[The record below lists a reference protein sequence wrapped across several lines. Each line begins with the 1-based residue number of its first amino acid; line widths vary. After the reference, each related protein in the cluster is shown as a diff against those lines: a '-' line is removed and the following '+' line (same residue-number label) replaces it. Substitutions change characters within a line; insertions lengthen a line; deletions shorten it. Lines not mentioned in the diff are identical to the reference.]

1 MFTRLT
7 YKNYL
12 AAALGVLI
20 IISCGNPDQGI
31 EEIPSYDGAIQQ
43 AEDMVLYHSENA
55 KVKNKLVTSKFLE
68 FANGDREFP
77 EGLYF
82 EFYDEEGNITSTLKA
97 NEAYY
102 FKEED
107 QWRGRGDVEVKNIEQ
122 NQKLESEEL
131 FWKPKDEQIFTE
143 KFVTITLPDKI
154 LYGQGLTA
162 KQDFS
167 TYHIKKPQG
176 TFDIEE

>member
-1 MFTRLT
+1 
-7 YKNYL
+7 
-12 AAALGVLI
+12 
-20 IISCGNPDQGI
+20 
-31 EEIPSYDGAIQQ
+31 
-43 AEDMVLYHSENA
+43 
-55 KVKNKLVTSKFLE
+55 
-68 FANGDREFP
+68 
-77 EGLYF
+77 YF
-82 EFYDEEGNITSTLKA
+82 EFYDEEGKITSTLKA

-131 FWKPKDEQIFTE
+131 FWKPSKEQIFTE

-154 LYGQGLTA
+154 LYGEGLTA

-167 TYHIKKPQG
+167 SYHIKKPQG

>member
-1 MFTRLT
+1 MHIFFISALS
-7 YKNYL
+7 L
-12 AAALGVLI
+12 AVIG
-20 IISCGNPDQGI
+20 CGNPDQGI
-31 EEIPSYDGAIQQ
+31 EEIPTYSGAIQQ

-55 KVKNKLVTSKFLE
+55 VVKNKLVTSKFLE
-68 FANGDREFP
+68 YANGDREFP
-77 EGLYF
+77 EGLFF
-82 EFYDEEGNITSTLKA
+82 EFYDEYGKITSTLKA

-107 QWRGRGDVEVKNIEQ
+107 RWRGRGDVEVKNIEQ

-131 FWKPKDEQIFTE
+131 FWKPKDEQISTE

-154 LYGQGLTA
+154 LYGEGLTA

-167 TYHIKKPQG
+167 SYLIKKPQG

>member
-1 MFTRLT
+1 MESRHTSVVIFFL
-7 YKNYL
+7 L
-12 AAALGVLI
+12 VLSV
-20 IISCGNPDQGI
+20 SCGNPDQGI
-31 EEIPSYDGAIQQ
+31 EEIPTYDGAIQQ

-55 KVKNKLVTSKFLE
+55 AVKNKLVTSKFLE
-68 FANGDREFP
+68 YANGDREFP

-107 QWRGRGDVEVKNIEQ
+107 RWRGRGDVEVKNIEQ

-131 FWKPKDEQIFTE
+131 FWKPKDEQISTE

-154 LYGQGLTA
+154 LYGEGLTA

-167 TYHIKKPQG
+167 SYLIKKPQG

>member
-1 MFTRLT
+1 MRISLFIA
-7 YKNYL
+7 L
-12 AAALGVLI
+12 AVWAFA
-20 IISCGNPDQGI
+20 CGAPDQGM
-31 EEIPSYDGAIQQ
+31 EEIPNYEGPVQQ
-43 AEDMVLYHSENA
+43 AEDMILYHSEDA
-55 KVKNKLVTSKFLE
+55 VVKNKLVTPKFLE
-68 FANGDREFP
+68 YVNGDREFP

-82 EFYDEEGNITSTLKA
+82 EFYDEEGNVTSTLRA
-97 NEAYY
+97 DEAYY

-107 QWRGRGDVEVKNIEQ
+107 RWRGRGDVEVKNIEKG
-122 NQKLESEEL
+122 QKLESEEL
-131 FWKPKDEQIFTE
+131 FWKPKEEQIFTE

-167 TYHIKKPQG
+167 SYQIKKPQG

>member
-1 MFTRLT
+1 MVSPFH
-7 YKNYL
+7 KVVL
-12 AAALGVLI
+12 AAILV
-20 IISCGNPDQGI
+20 ISFLSGCGNPDQGF
-31 EEIPSYDGAIQQ
+31 EDIPNYDGPIQQ
-43 AEDMVLYHSENA
+43 AEDMVLYHSESA
-55 KVKNKLVTSKFLE
+55 TVKNKLVTPKFLQYG
-68 FANGDREFP
+68 NGDQEFP

-82 EFYDEEGNITSTLKA
+82 EFYDEEGNVTSTLKA

-102 FKEED
+102 FKEDD

-131 FWKPKDEQIFTE
+131 FWKSKDEQIFTE
-143 KFVTITLPDKI
+143 KFVTITLPNKI
-154 LYGQGLTA
+154 LYGEGLTA

-167 TYHIKKPQG
+167 SYHIKKPQG

>member
-1 MFTRLT
+1 MMQSVKKSFLILLTALVITR
-7 YKNYL
+7 
-12 AAALGVLI
+12 
-20 IISCGNPDQGI
+20 CGTPDQGI
-31 EEIPSYDGAIQQ
+31 EGIPNYDGAIQQ

-55 KVKNKLVTSKFLE
+55 IVKNKLVTSKFLE
-68 FANGDREFP
+68 YANGDREFP

-82 EFYDEEGNITSTLKA
+82 EFYDDEGTITSTLKA

-107 QWRGRGDVEVKNIEQ
+107 RWRGRGDVEVKNIEQ

-131 FWKPKDEQIFTE
+131 FWKPKDEQISTE

-154 LYGQGLTA
+154 LYGEGLTA

-167 TYHIKKPQG
+167 SYLIKKPQG

>member
-1 MFTRLT
+1 MTTKRSLSAIYT
-7 YKNYL
+7 L
-12 AAALGVLI
+12 LVV
-20 IISCGNPDQGI
+20 ISVSGCGNPDQGI
-31 EEIPSYDGAIQQ
+31 EEIPNYDGAIQQ

-55 KVKNKLVTSKFLE
+55 IIKNKLVTPRFLE
-68 FANGDREFP
+68 FVNGDREFP

-82 EFYDEEGNITSTLKA
+82 EFYDEEGKITSTLKA

-102 FKEED
+102 FKEDD

-131 FWKPKDEQIFTE
+131 FWKPSKEQIFTE

-154 LYGQGLTA
+154 LYGEGLTA

-167 TYHIKKPQG
+167 SYHIKKPQG